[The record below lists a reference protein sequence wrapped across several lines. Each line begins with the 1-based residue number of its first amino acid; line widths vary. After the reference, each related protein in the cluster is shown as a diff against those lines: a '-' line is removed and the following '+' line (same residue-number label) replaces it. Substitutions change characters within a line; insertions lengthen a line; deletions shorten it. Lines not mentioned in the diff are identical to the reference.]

1 MESSVEDKSLSTVQL
16 LEAIEK
22 SNTEKIKTTIQPIV
36 ADENITH
43 ADFYSMDKKWHK
55 FKDIV
60 VVFVDLEKST
70 NLHRQIGNDE
80 GLARVYNIAMGSVVR
95 IFENFN
101 ARFIDIQG
109 DGGFAI
115 FWGPN
120 RYKEALVA
128 AITVRTMNEPMMD
141 MIYKSYSNVNSKGF
155 KIGVASGGALVKYVG
170 LSKRLAVTKT
180 GKSEGWQ
187 EPIWSGDPVNFAAK
201 AAQESEPNHILITNS
216 VMQHVKNIDELVRT
230 CSCGLRVQV
239 WEGHII
245 EKISGTEGQGFINDK
260 KWCTTHGEEYADRIL
275 RK

>member
-1 MESSVEDKSLSTVQL
+1 MANKSLTTVQL
-16 LEAIEK
+16 LESINNLNK
-22 SNTEKIKTTIQPIV
+22 DKIKTKIVPIV
-36 ADENITH
+36 ADEDTTH
-43 ADFYSMDKKWHK
+43 ADFYSIDKKWHK

-70 NLHRQIGNDE
+70 NLHKQIGNDE

-115 FWGPN
+115 FWGPD
-120 RYKEALVA
+120 RYREALVA
-128 AITVRTMNEPMMD
+128 AITVRTMNETMMSL
-141 MIYKSYSNVNSKGF
+141 ITETYSNVNSGGF
-155 KIGVASGGALVKYVG
+155 KIGIASGGALVKYVG
-170 LSKRLAVTKT
+170 LSKRLAVTET

-201 AAQESEPNHILITNS
+201 AAQESKPNHILITNS
-216 VMQHVKNIDELVRT
+216 VMQHIQNIDELVRT
-230 CSCGLRVQV
+230 CSCSSRVQV
-239 WEGHII
+239 WTGHTIQ
-245 EKISGTEGQGFINDK
+245 KILGKESQGFINEK
-260 KWCTTHGEEYADRIL
+260 KWCITHGEEYADRIL